1 MISYWVGSASSL
13 GFRISVMESSLAEE
27 FESKIFEEKKF
38 KRSYLNGT
46 DLSFV
51 DEYFILCSSFFNGV
65 WVKMSTIAS
74 TSPIA
79 LCLSTIAKYNGYI
92 KNMTKGKIRLLPT
105 S

>member
-1 MISYWVGSASSL
+1 MD
-13 GFRISVMESSLAEE
+13 SSLAEE

-65 WVKMSTIAS
+65 RVKISTIAS

-79 LCLSTIAKYNGYI
+79 LCLSTIAK
-92 KNMTKGKIRLLPT
+92 
-105 S
+105 

>member
-1 MISYWVGSASSL
+1 MLKNLNLKYL
-13 GFRISVMESSLAEE
+13 
-27 FESKIFEEKKF
+27 KKKEF

-65 WVKMSTIAS
+65 WVKISTIAS

-79 LCLSTIAKYNGYI
+79 LCLPTIAKYNGYI

-105 S
+105 SYNKIAGGKRCPQS